1 MSDSSESMPYRFTLI
16 FQLDRLASSG
26 GYMHPESIRDKAQK
40 QDLHAE
46 IGFEQI
52 LFKDKNGRPQNKR
65 SRRPCGSNRLRVSSI
80 LVFQSGLSPVF
91 YKESDSSLIRLIES
105 SCGADTPA
113 WSACA

>member
-1 MSDSSESMPYRFTLI
+1 
-16 FQLDRLASSG
+16 
-26 GYMHPESIRDKAQK
+26 MHPESIRDKAQK
-40 QDLHAE
+40 QEIFIAE

-80 LVFQSGLSPVF
+80 LMFQSGLSPVF